1 MNREEAKEILLPY
14 RHGAGDAD
22 DPQIAEALRLAK
34 SDPELG
40 RWLEE
45 HGARQNILREKFQQ
59 IAVPEGLVQQIIS
72 ERAAAK
78 RASFLE
84 RHRLVS
90 SLVAVTAIVLVG
102 LYYLEQIPR
111 TDYRLITYQ
120 SLMAYDALSG
130 YALGLATNDPAQI
143 RDYLKQNGAPS
154 DFALTG
160 PLKQVSL
167 TGCAVENF
175 QGRNVSMICFHTGSK
190 SSDPHVSDLW
200 LFVTDRKAVKGAPRD
215 TTPQIAQIGR
225 LITATWTEG
234 DKLYLLGQQG
244 DAQSLKK
251 FL

>member
-14 RHGAGDAD
+14 RHRAGDAD

-45 HGARQNILREKFQQ
+45 HGAKQNILREKFQQ

-84 RHRLVS
+84 RHRLVAAV
-90 SLVAVTAIVLVG
+90 VAITVIVVVG
-102 LYYLEQIPR
+102 LYAWEQMPK

-120 SLMAYDALSG
+120 SQMEYVALSG
-130 YALGLATNDPAQI
+130 YALSLATNDPAQI

-154 DFALTG
+154 DFTLPE
-160 PLKQVSL
+160 PLKQVAL
-167 TGCAVENF
+167 TGCTVENF
-175 QGRNVSMICFHTGSK
+175 EGRNVSMICFHTGSK

-200 LFVTDRKAVKGAPRD
+200 LFVTDRKAVTGAPKD
-215 TTPQIAQIGR
+215 ATPQIAKVGR
-225 LITATWTEG
+225 LATATWTEG
-234 DKLYLLGQQG
+234 DKLYVLGQQG
-244 DAQSLKK
+244 DVQSLQK